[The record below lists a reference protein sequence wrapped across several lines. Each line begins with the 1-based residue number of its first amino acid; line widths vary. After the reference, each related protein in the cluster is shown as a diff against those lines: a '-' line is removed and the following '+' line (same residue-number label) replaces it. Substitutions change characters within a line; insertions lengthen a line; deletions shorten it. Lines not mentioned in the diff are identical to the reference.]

1 MQWQHILIII
11 IPSLNLSLLVIIGSV
26 EDRSAPL
33 TQQTLGDPLDTR
45 LGLLTS
51 SVEDDDL
58 SDATAEECFLL
69 NVHLSKSVKNVSLDV
84 VRR

>member
-26 EDRSAPL
+26 EDRSTPL
-33 TQQTLGDPLDTR
+33 AQQTLGDPLDTR
-45 LGLLTS
+45 LGFLTS

-58 SDATAEECFLL
+58 PDATAEECFLL
-69 NVHLSKSVKNVSLDV
+69 NVHFSKSVKNVSLDV
-84 VRR
+84 IRR